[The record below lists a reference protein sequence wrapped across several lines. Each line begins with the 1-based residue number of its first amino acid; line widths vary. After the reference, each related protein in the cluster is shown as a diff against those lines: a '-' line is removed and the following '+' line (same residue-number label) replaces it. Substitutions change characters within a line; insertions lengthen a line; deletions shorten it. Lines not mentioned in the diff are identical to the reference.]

1 MSSGNVLLRLI
12 GSRSNIDSTPSARA
26 RILESP
32 TFGDRWPPRGS
43 SRHLFASRDPPRAPT
58 FERSAARVA
67 LLSYL
72 PFHRRFLRVIVL

>member
-1 MSSGNVLLRLI
+1 VSPGNVFHRLI
-12 GSRSNIDSTPSARA
+12 RPRSNIDSSPSARA

-32 TFGDRWPPRGS
+32 TSGYRWPPRGPLD
-43 SRHLFASRDPPRAPT
+43 HLFASRDPPRAPT